1 MGRNLAERSPKG
13 ETMASRDGKRLY
25 RCADTAMVR
34 ATPHSTLKL
43 PEWPDL
49 TGNSPEHVAGWRA
62 WLQAIWTRNEIAE
75 AIEQASPALARQVA
89 VVCST
94 STTDARRTR
103 RTVLSVV
110 RYVLRMTGRAT
121 PFGLFA
127 GIAPVGFSAQPVVEW
142 GEDHQVVARADASW
156 ISEVITQLEGIPE
169 LLRRLPVMANSL
181 AFVRGGRLVVP
192 YPPGRRAG
200 QGSPAEVSLR
210 YSSPVRIAL
219 ETART
224 PVPFDEVVTA
234 IAAAFPTTP
243 HSKIEKLITSL
254 LDQGALISSLHA
266 HATTADPLG
275 HVVEQVEKAGADEL
289 RQVADLLDQLRE
301 IQAGLAEYNRLTAPA
316 DRRKVRLALGERMA
330 RPGTNTD
337 SAFVVD
343 MRVDC
348 SLSLPFQVAREAE
361 VATSVLARLTEFP
374 SGSPGWRSYHNRF
387 FERYGIGSLVP
398 LRDLVD
404 PDVGLGFPPGYL
416 DGEPEPRE
424 PVTPRQLRLLALAQ
438 AAALDGCQEIVLDE
452 DLIGELEIGDR
463 TQTLVP
469 PHLELRF
476 HLQAASPEALVRGHF
491 QLTVVGPSRGIGTT
505 TGRFINLLNSGDR
518 ANAVAVLDRL
528 PVSEPRTMAVQLS
541 FPPLDPGDAHVTRAP
556 ELLAATISLAEHR
569 TGGPAVIGVDDLVV
583 GCDRRRLYLLS
594 RSRGQRLEPVAL
606 HALDLRAHTPPLAR
620 FLAEIARAQSAVVSN
635 FSWGPAGLMPFV
647 PRLRIGRT
655 VLSPARWRL
664 RRSDLPSRHAPWT
677 QWWDSVRHWRDRR
690 RVPDT
695 VTLTDGDRALPLD
708 LSQAAHLAVLRA
720 HLDSTGV
727 AVLSEAATGNDWFG
741 GHAHE
746 IVAPMIAAEAR
757 KSARAP
763 RIPAT
768 RPQCRDHGQ
777 LPGASR
783 MLLVKL
789 YSSTERHQEILGG
802 YLPDLLARWAAPPKW
817 WFLRYRDPL
826 PHLRLRIA
834 LDDPAQFG
842 PAASRVSAWASLL
855 RREGLLNEVQFAT
868 SYPETGRWGRGMVL
882 EAAEEVF
889 AADSRAL
896 AMQFA
901 NVAGPYPQALTAANF
916 VSIAAGFT
924 GDTQV
929 GMDWLIRHGKV
940 DAARPLERPVLREA
954 VRMADPRG
962 DWAALRAV
970 PGSDILLA
978 AWSERDRALTHYRDR
993 LRNAEDLN
1001 PGLVLDS
1008 LLHAHH
1014 IRAAGPAKD
1023 DEHTCV
1029 RLARAAALAWT
1040 ARRSSAPGL

>member
-1 MGRNLAERSPKG
+1 
-13 ETMASRDGKRLY
+13 MASIDGKLLY
-25 RCADTAMVR
+25 QCADTATVR
-34 ATPHSTLKL
+34 ATPHTALKL

-49 TGNSPEHVAGWRA
+49 TGSSPESVAGWRA
-62 WLQAIWTRNEIAE
+62 WLQAIWTRDEIAE
-75 AIEQASPALARQVA
+75 AIEQASPALARQVTR
-89 VVCST
+89 VCAT
-94 STTDARRTR
+94 PTTDARRVR

-110 RYVLRMTGRAT
+110 RYVLRITGRAT

-127 GIAPVGFSAQPVVEW
+127 GIAPAGFSVQPVVEW
-142 GEDHQVVARADASW
+142 GEDHRVVARVGASW
-156 ISEVITQLEGIPE
+156 TSEIIAQLEGVPE
-169 LLRRLPVMANSL
+169 LLRRLPLMANSL
-181 AFVRGGRLVVP
+181 VFVRGGRLVVP

-200 QGSPAEVSLR
+200 QRAPAEVSLR
-210 YSSPVRIAL
+210 YTSPVRIAM

-224 PVPFDEVVTA
+224 PVPYDQVATA
-234 IAAAFPTTP
+234 IAAAFPATP
-243 HSKIEKLITSL
+243 QFEIEKLINSL
-254 LDQGALISSLHA
+254 MEQGALINSLHA
-266 HATTADPLG
+266 HSTAADPLE
-275 HVVEQVEKAGADEL
+275 HVVEQVEKAGAGEL
-289 RQVADLLDQLRE
+289 RQVADLVDQLRE
-301 IQAGLAEYNRLTAPA
+301 LQAALAEYNRLTAPA
-316 DRRKVRLALGERMA
+316 DRRKVRPALTERMA
-330 RPGTNTD
+330 RLGTNTD
-337 SAFVVD
+337 SAPVVD

-348 SLSLPFQVAREAE
+348 SLSLPLQVAREAE
-361 VATSVLARLTEFP
+361 AAASVLARLTEFP
-374 SGSPGWRSYHNRF
+374 SGSPGWRNYHNRF

-404 PDVGLGFPPGYL
+404 PDVGLGFPAGYL

-424 PVTPRQLRLLALAQ
+424 PVTARQLRLLALAQ
-438 AAALDGCQEIVLDE
+438 AAALDGRQEVVLDE
-452 DLIGELEIGDR
+452 ELIGELEVGDR
-463 TQTLVP
+463 TQILVP

-476 HLQAASPEALVRGHF
+476 HLQAASTEALARGHF

-505 TGRFINLLNSGDR
+505 TGRFIDLLSSGDR
-518 ANAVAVLDRL
+518 ANAAAILDRL

-541 FPPLDPGDAHVTRAP
+541 FPPLDPGDAHVARAP

-569 TGGPAVIGVDDLVV
+569 SAGPAVIEVNDLAV
-583 GCDRRRLYLLS
+583 GCDRRRLFLLS

-620 FLAEIARAQSAVVSN
+620 FLAEIARSQSAVVSD
-635 FSWGPAGLMPFV
+635 FSWGPAGRLPFV
-647 PRLRIGRT
+647 PRLRVGRT

-664 RRSDLPSRHAPWT
+664 CGSDLPDRHTPWS
-677 QWWDSVRHWRDRR
+677 QWCDSVHRWRDRR
-690 RVPDT
+690 RVPDA
-695 VTLTDGDRALPLD
+695 VALTEGDRALPLD
-708 LSQAAHLAVLRA
+708 LSQTAHLAVLRA
-720 HLDSTGV
+720 HLDATGV

-746 IVAPMIAAEAR
+746 IVAPMTAVGTR
-757 KSARAP
+757 RSAGAP

-777 LPGASR
+777 IPGASR
-783 MLLVKL
+783 ILLVKL
-789 YSSTERHQEILGG
+789 YSSIERHPEILGA
-802 YLPDLLARWAAPPKW
+802 YLPGLLAHWASSPRW
-817 WFLRYRDPL
+817 WFLRYRDPR

-855 RREGLLNEVQFAT
+855 QREGLLNEVQFAT
-868 SYPETGRWGRGMVL
+868 SYPETGRWGRGMVM

-896 AMQFA
+896 AVQFA
-901 NVAGPYPQALTAANF
+901 QVAGPYPQALTAANL

-924 GDTQV
+924 GDTQG
-929 GMDWLIRHGKV
+929 GMDWLIRHGRIG
-940 DAARPLERPVLREA
+940 AARPLERPVLREA
-954 VRMADPRG
+954 VRMADPKG

-970 PGSDILLA
+970 PGGDTVLA
-978 AWSERDRALTHYRDR
+978 AWSERDRALAHYRDR
-993 LRNAEDLN
+993 LCDAEDLD
-1001 PGLVLDS
+1001 PDLVLDS

-1040 ARRSSAPGL
+1040 TQRPSAPGR